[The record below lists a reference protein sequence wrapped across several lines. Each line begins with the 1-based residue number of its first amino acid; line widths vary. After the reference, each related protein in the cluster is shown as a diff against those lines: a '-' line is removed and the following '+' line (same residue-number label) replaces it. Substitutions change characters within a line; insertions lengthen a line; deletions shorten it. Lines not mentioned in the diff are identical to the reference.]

1 MAESR
6 RSLAAGLLLLAVGLL
21 LLPWLLPSRFVLAVV
36 WLAQPLLAAGW
47 SLWQPVTARDGM
59 RWLAVAVTWAAGYLA
74 LALALFWTLPL
85 LLDHGSLQ
93 ASLQVSGALGL
104 VLIALWP
111 TWERFTDRPT
121 LDQSAEADSHAAT
134 DGAAEESATF
144 SDLFP
149 ALLVLLMLSSGLALA
164 WTGLLPAAWRLPAV
178 AGHALLA
185 LLGHALIVRW
195 GRPSIAP
202 QQHRDARPA
211 TETAASHLL
220 AGWPQAQFEPSL
232 ARAPAATVEPSAE
245 RRLYQLARA
254 GQVELALQVLAEGA
268 DPNALP
274 EPQDRDQRTLPML
287 AALLGDL
294 RLLRALIGQGVD
306 LNASHAGLTPLLA
319 ATRDSWHGRP
329 EAVTMLLTNGADA
342 RQADLQGNT
351 PLHHAARST
360 DPAVA
365 ALLLDAGADVGAL
378 NGEGHAPLG
387 IACAAG
393 NWRLAKY
400 LLEHGAKAE
409 PGQGQPALLA
419 AAGGDDEPIGVQLLL
434 KHKARVDS
442 RGHQGRSAL
451 LQACQAGN
459 VEIVGALLDAGAD
472 RNGIDQAGISP
483 LLEAS
488 RHGHTAVVQRLALA
502 KPDPDACDELGRNAL
517 CLACEAGGSADLIK
531 HLVALGV
538 DSEQRDA
545 SGRRALDYA
554 IAGGRW
560 PLVAVLDPGYPL
572 PASMLEAGDGP
583 IEKTPRAL
591 LRDALNSHRL
601 ESAEALARLGAWP
614 DADGLAGLL
623 LEFSNDQS
631 DTRLGWLL
639 RHGASPDARGDGD
652 DSVLFQLFDRGAA
665 ARVAVRAALA
675 AGAGVGGRGGLA
687 RYLAGCLPAT
697 GPAPSGNDPANQAL
711 ALDLLARG
719 ADPFQGGD
727 APPLHLAVRLGWSQL
742 LQRLLEI
749 GVDPNCRDHRGRT
762 ALHVATAQGDEG
774 SVQDLIRF
782 GARPDLATAEGQT
795 PLGIALATGRR
806 DLALWLEWRRW
817 PLPGRPLRSDDLPA
831 AAMDGDTEAVTRLL
845 ALGLPVNGTDAQGCT
860 ALLRAAGGGHEAT
873 VAALLAA
880 SADPAVPA
888 RTGATP
894 LSAAIS
900 RRHAG
905 LVARLLSAGADPN
918 QPLPGAITPLMLA
931 AALGQ
936 PDLVEQLLA
945 HGAQAQSIDEQ
956 GMGALHCAALFAF
969 SSRDRLRALA
979 LLDAVLTA
987 PLPVD
992 QPTYAGHTPL
1002 LLLLGAR
1009 ADAGATCD
1017 EEVVLAVLERLL
1029 ERHASVSAQ
1038 DSRGW
1043 SPLHLAA
1050 MHGLSRVVQRLLR
1063 QGADRSMRD
1072 SLGRSPHDLAVLRG
1086 YVDVAAEFEPARG
1099 TPSLARF
1106 LREPPNRDT
1115 PSR

>member
-1 MAESR
+1 MAEPR
-6 RSLAAGLLLLAVGLL
+6 RSLATGLLLLAVGLL
-21 LLPWLLPSRFVLAVV
+21 LLPWLLPTRFVLAAV

-47 SLWQPVTARDGM
+47 SLWRPGAVIDGARGLM
-59 RWLAVAVTWAAGYLA
+59 VAVAWAAGYLA

-85 LLDHGSLQ
+85 LLRHGSLQ

-104 VLIALWP
+104 VLIALWS
-111 TWERFTDRPT
+111 TWERFADRPT
-121 LDQSAEADSHAAT
+121 PAQPAEADVDAT
-134 DGAAEESATF
+134 TDDAVEESAAF

-149 ALLVLLMLSSGLALA
+149 ALLVLLMLAAGLALA
-164 WTGLLPAAWRLPAV
+164 WSGLLPAAWRLPAV

-185 LLGHALIVRW
+185 LLGHALIARW
-195 GRPSIAP
+195 GRTTLT
-202 QQHRDARPA
+202 QQHREAES
-211 TETAASHLL
+211 TLETSSSSLL
-220 AGWPQAQFEPSL
+220 AGWPQTRIEPAL
-232 ARAPAATVEPSAE
+232 ASGNPLAPALETSAE
-245 RRLYQLARA
+245 RRLYQHARA

-268 DPNALP
+268 DPKALP

-294 RLLRALIGQGVD
+294 RLLRALIGRGVD

-329 EAVTMLLTNGADA
+329 EAVTMLLANGADA
-342 RQADLQGNT
+342 RHADVQGSNT

-409 PGQGQPALLA
+409 PVEGQPALLA

-451 LQACQAGN
+451 LQACQTGN

-483 LLEAS
+483 LLEAA

-502 KPDPDACDELGRNAL
+502 KPDPDVCDELGRNAL

-531 HLVALGV
+531 HLLALGV

-623 LEFSNDQS
+623 LEFSNDPD

-639 RHGASPDARGDGD
+639 RHGASTDARGDGD

-675 AGAGVGGRGGLA
+675 AGVGVGGRGGLA
-687 RYLAGCLPAT
+687 RFLAGCLPAAEPGKDAT
-697 GPAPSGNDPANQAL
+697 EQRL

-719 ADPFQGGD
+719 ADPFRGSD

-742 LQRLLEI
+742 LHRLLET

-762 ALHVATAQGDEG
+762 ALHLATSQGDEG
-774 SVQDLIRF
+774 TVQELIRF

-795 PLGIALATGRR
+795 PLGIALAAGRR
-806 DLALWLEWRRW
+806 DLAIWLEWRQW

-831 AAMDGDTEAVTRLL
+831 AAMDGDAEAVTRLL
-845 ALGLPVNGTDAQGCT
+845 ALGLPVNATDAQGCT

-918 QPLPGAITPLMLA
+918 QSLPGAITPLMLA
-931 AALGQ
+931 AALGL
-936 PDLVEQLLA
+936 PELVEQLLA
-945 HGAQAQSIDEQ
+945 HGAQAQAIDEQ

-979 LLDAVLTA
+979 LLDAVLMA

-992 QPTYAGHTPL
+992 QPTHAGHTPL

-1029 ERHASVSAQ
+1029 EHHASVSAQ

-1063 QGADRSMRD
+1063 EGADRNLRD